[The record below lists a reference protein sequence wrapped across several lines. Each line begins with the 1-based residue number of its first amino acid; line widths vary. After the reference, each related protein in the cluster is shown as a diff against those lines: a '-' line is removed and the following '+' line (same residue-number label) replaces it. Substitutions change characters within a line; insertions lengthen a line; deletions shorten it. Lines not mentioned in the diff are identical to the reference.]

1 MKGSMCQQNTASN
14 VTLRCLAI
22 LAALGLCSS
31 VEARRVLTPIV
42 DPTSSGEDAAEAF
55 FRMDRVPTSSDDVYL
70 SNVAC
75 VLGIFG
81 KEMRYTIVKGSLH
94 GHPRKMLFVRTY
106 RTDKNGYMRTW
117 PMDNYRWHP
126 FNAGSPEDKTQRIEF
141 GDDHCDQASHI
152 ETAIVRG
159 QQPVPGIVRCV
170 GAPCTETGEDR
181 KTDK

>member
-1 MKGSMCQQNTASN
+1 MRRQNPASD
-14 VTLRCLAI
+14 VTLRCLVI

-31 VEARRVLTPIV
+31 VEARRVVTPIV
-42 DPTSSGEDAAEAF
+42 DPTSSGATAAEAF
-55 FRMDRVPTSSDDVYL
+55 FHMDRVPTSSDDVYL

-94 GHPRKMLFVRTY
+94 GNPRKMLFVRTY

-117 PMDNYRWHP
+117 PIDNYRWHP
-126 FNAGSPEDKTQRIEF
+126 FNAGSPEDKTQRIEL
-141 GDDHCDQASHI
+141 GDDRCDQATHI

-170 GAPCTETGEDR
+170 AAPCAETKEDR
-181 KTDK
+181 KADK

>member
-1 MKGSMCQQNTASN
+1 MRGSMCQQNTASN

-42 DPTSSGEDAAEAF
+42 DPTSSGEDAAEAL
-55 FRMDRVPTSSDDVYL
+55 FRIDRVPTSSDDVYL

-81 KEMRYTIVKGSLH
+81 KEMRYTIVKGSLQ
-94 GHPRKMLFVRTY
+94 GNPRKTLFVRTY
-106 RTDKNGYMRTW
+106 RTDANGYMRTW
-117 PMDNYRWHP
+117 PADNYRWHT
-126 FNAGSPEDKTQRIEF
+126 FNAGSPEDETQNIEL
-141 GDDHCDQASHI
+141 GDDRCDQATHI

-159 QQPVPGIVRCV
+159 RQQVPGILRCV
-170 GAPCTETGEDR
+170 SAPCTELAE
-181 KTDK
+181 